1 MLSEMKIRFPIGQ
14 EKYRSIVNNWVI
26 ERLSSTKFPRN
37 KQELGEWIMGPVHC
51 FVASRASP

>member
-1 MLSEMKIRFPIGQ
+1 MLAEMEIRSPIGQ

-26 ERLSSTKFPRN
+26 ERLSSNKFPRN

-51 FVASRASP
+51 CGASRASP